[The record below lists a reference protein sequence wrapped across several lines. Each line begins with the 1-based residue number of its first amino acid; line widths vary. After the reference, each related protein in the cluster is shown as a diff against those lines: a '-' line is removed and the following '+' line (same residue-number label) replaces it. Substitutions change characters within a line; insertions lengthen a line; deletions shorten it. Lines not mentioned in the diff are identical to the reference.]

1 MLARVFHQVYVS
13 DLGQIRK
20 QHSVCYQLCLG
31 SSCSNM
37 ELLIKSIWMLILMR
51 QADRLK
57 TKDLR
62 FHNLGTDFHSSRWAV
77 GSNSPKTDNAI
88 VKHHLCIVASSSSSS
103 SSNSSKWQ
111 QSVPVI
117 TTLRYWIPHPSNL
130 FHSLPE
136 TLQACRLSLMTFIL
150 CILGFLTSVPSTV
163 QHNLCLLCFLLS
175 LAPETVWN
183 FSALHHCFHPYQHC
197 CHSPD
202 TSSDHST

>member
-103 SSNSSKWQ
+103 SSNSS
-111 QSVPVI
+111 
-117 TTLRYWIPHPSNL
+117 IPLPWEIK
-130 FHSLPE
+130 SLLYQ
-136 TLQACRLSLMTFIL
+136 T
-150 CILGFLTSVPSTV
+150 
-163 QHNLCLLCFLLS
+163 HLLS
-175 LAPETVWN
+175 LRPNKAVLCQIYGGGRERHEVANVCSVVGCSVSGNQGPLILWSSYRVAIP
-183 FSALHHCFHPYQHC
+183 FSSFDPPPNSYRGIQKQYLCTF
-197 CHSPD
+197 
-202 TSSDHST
+202 